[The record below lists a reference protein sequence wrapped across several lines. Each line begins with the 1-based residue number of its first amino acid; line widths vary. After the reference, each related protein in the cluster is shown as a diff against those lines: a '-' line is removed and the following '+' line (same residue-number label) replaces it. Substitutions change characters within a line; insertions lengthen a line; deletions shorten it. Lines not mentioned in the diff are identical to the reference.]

1 MTAPD
6 AILSDGR
13 LATAA
18 ELPDEPYV
26 YQTLHTLGH
35 KAWHTSEHL
44 RLVNLYGEELF
55 GHSVRLIPVRLQRLV
70 SKLLDALRYP
80 MAVSCFVELRLYASG
95 LTCLLAGETGL
106 AAGYLFRPVYPDAVT
121 VSFYARRIPCSAT
134 REAIR
139 TADWT
144 ARAQKADA
152 WVGIGPNGRVAC
164 CDGCLLFGVEG
175 RTVLTSRIEDS
186 VDYTSAQHAIRSAG
200 YRLCVGELT
209 PDRLERFDEIF
220 YIDHR
225 GLTALHQLDGRLLMH
240 IIAER
245 VALKLNN
252 VMAK

>member
-13 LATAA
+13 PVTAA

-26 YQTLHTLGH
+26 YQTLHTLGR

-55 GHSVRLIPVRLQRLV
+55 GRSVRLIPVRLQRLV
-70 SKLLDALRYP
+70 STLLDALRYP
-80 MAVSCFVELRLYASG
+80 MSVSCFVELRLYASG
-95 LTCLLAGETGL
+95 LTCLLAGERGL

-121 VSFYARRIPCSAT
+121 VPFYARRIPCSAT
-134 REAIR
+134 REAIC
-139 TADWT
+139 TAGWT

-152 WVGIGPNGRVAC
+152 WVGIAPDGQVAC
-164 CDGCLLFGVEG
+164 CDGCPLFGVEE
-175 RTVLTSRIEDS
+175 RTVLTPRVEDS
-186 VDYTSAQHAIRSAG
+186 VDFTSALHAIRSAG
-200 YRLCVGELT
+200 YRLRMGELT
-209 PDRLERFDEIF
+209 PDRLEHFDEIF

-225 GLTALHQLDGRLLMH
+225 GITALHQLDGRLLMH

-245 VALKLNN
+245 VALKLND
-252 VMAK
+252 VMVK

>member
-13 LATAA
+13 PIMAA

-35 KAWHTSEHL
+35 KVWHTSEHL
-44 RLVNLYGEELF
+44 RLVSLYGEELF
-55 GHSVRLIPVRLQRLV
+55 GHSVRLIPMRLQRLV

-80 MAVSCFVELRLYASG
+80 MSVSCFVELRLYASG
-95 LTCLLAGETGL
+95 LTCLLAGDRGL

-121 VSFYARRIPCSAT
+121 VPFYARQIPCSAT

-152 WVGIGPNGRVAC
+152 WVGIGPDGQVAC
-164 CDGCLLFGVEG
+164 CDGCLLFGVEE
-175 RTVLTSRIEDS
+175 RTVLTPRVEDS
-186 VDYTSAQHAIRSAG
+186 VDYTLAQHAIRSAG
-200 YRLCVGELT
+200 YRLRVGELT
-209 PDRLERFDEIF
+209 PDRLEHLDEIF

-225 GLTALHQLDGRLLMH
+225 GITALHQLDGRLLMH

-245 VALKLNN
+245 VALKLND
-252 VMAK
+252 VMTK

>member
-1 MTAPD
+1 MTAPE

-13 LATAA
+13 LATVT

-55 GHSVRLIPVRLQRLV
+55 GRSVRLIPVRLQRLV

-106 AAGYLFRPVYPDAVT
+106 AAGYLFRPVYPDAIT
-121 VSFYARRIPCSAT
+121 VPFYARLLPCSAT

>member
-13 LATAA
+13 PITAA

-35 KAWHTSEHL
+35 RAWHTGEHL

-70 SKLLDALRYP
+70 SKLLDTLRYP
-80 MAVSCFVELRLYASG
+80 VSVSCFVELRLYASG

-121 VSFYARRIPCSAT
+121 VPFYARLLPCSAT
-134 REAIR
+134 REAVR
-139 TADWT
+139 TATWT

-152 WVGIGPNGRVAC
+152 WVGIGPDGRVAC

-175 RTVLTSRIEDS
+175 RTVLTPRVEDS

-225 GLTALHQLDGRLLMH
+225 GITALHQLDGRLLMH

-245 VALKLNN
+245 VALKLND
-252 VMAK
+252 VIVK